1 VPTRNAPE
9 TRRRILAAATEDFAG
24 RGIAGA
30 RVDRIA
36 AVAGVN
42 KAQIYAYFG
51 DKQALFDAVYRRHA
65 AAIVDETPFTVD
77 DLPGY
82 AVGLY
87 DAAQRRPDV
96 IRLLAWA
103 RLEGVDVPMDA
114 DAVRDKL
121 AAIAAAQAHGRL
133 DATGS
138 PEDVLALVNAA
149 ALSWSAVGLS
159 PVGEADHDRRR
170 AALRHVVTQAFGGP
184 GEPGAC

>member
-1 VPTRNAPE
+1 VRARNAPE

-36 AVAGVN
+36 AAAGVN

-51 DKQALFDAVYRRHA
+51 DKQALFDAVYRTHA
-65 AAIVDETPFTVD
+65 ATIVDETPFTVD

-87 DAAQRRPDV
+87 DAARQRPDV

-103 RLEGVDVPMDA
+103 RLEGVDLPMDS

-121 AAIAAAQAHGRL
+121 DAIADAQAHGRL
-133 DATGS
+133 AVEAA
-138 PEDVLALVNAA
+138 PEDVLALVTAT
-149 ALSWSAVGLS
+149 ALSWSVVGLS
-159 PVGEADHDRRR
+159 PVGGTDHERRR
-170 AALRHVVTQAFGGP
+170 SALRHVVTRAFQAP
-184 GEPGAC
+184 

>member
-1 VPTRNAPE
+1 MATRNASD
-9 TRRRILAAATEDFAG
+9 TRRRILAAATEDFAA

-36 AVAGVN
+36 AGAGAN

-51 DKQALFDAVYRRHA
+51 DKLALFDAVYREHA

-87 DAAQRRPDV
+87 DAAQRRPEV

-103 RLEGVDVPMDA
+103 RLEGVDPPMDSA
-114 DAVRDKL
+114 AVRDKL
-121 AAIAAAQAHGRL
+121 AAISDAQARGRLAAAAG
-133 DATGS
+133 
-138 PEDVLALVNAA
+138 PEDVLALVTAA
-149 ALSWSAVGLS
+149 ALSWSVVGLS
-159 PVGEADHDRRR
+159 PVGGTDHERRR
-170 AALRHVVTQAFGGP
+170 TALRDVVTRAFAAP
-184 GEPGAC
+184 